1 MVNRSSIIDHQ
12 SKRKVL
18 EDVREAGARELS
30 QVTTFD
36 TTPDFARETVE
47 ASCKYMNYMDRQVK
61 EMEGWRRNQEFRC
74 GAVGGGRESERESLA
89 TVRRDVR
96 PCHVLGVGTFCVS
109 RLHQV

>member
-1 MVNRSSIIDHQ
+1 M
-12 SKRKVL
+12 KVL

-61 EMEGWRRNQEFRC
+61 EMEGWRRNQEFRWVRRKRGPVGWGVRGGRRYGWSRC
-74 GAVGGGRESERESLA
+74 AVCGAKVNEAQARPAGAVG
-89 TVRRDVR
+89 
-96 PCHVLGVGTFCVS
+96 TFF
-109 RLHQV
+109 